1 MTKEAIQRKRDY
13 YLNKGKVAMSDASDY
28 FDYLKAN
35 CGEWN
40 EAHAN
45 YWKRLLDR
53 AEDNLKAAQVLTE
66 LLNDEY

>member
-1 MTKEAIQRKRDY
+1 MTKEAIQKKRDY

-28 FDYLKAN
+28 LKAN
-35 CGEWN
+35 CEEWN